1 MLSGPRDPRSPR
13 SLSAFPTVSAPGH
26 TGGAGQVEAIDV
38 CHGEGIPSTRRAMVE
53 DEMVMSPAAL
63 ASRFDKVEKTQPR
76 LMSASRGHPGAKCWS
91 CLGLRVSV
99 CTLDSSVSTR
109 NERRGHDCH
118 RVEIHRCC
126 VCWSRQ
132 VSLGGQVD

>member
-1 MLSGPRDPRSPR
+1 MHSLTCPR
-13 SLSAFPTVSAPGH
+13 LVTLAA
-26 TGGAGQVEAIDV
+26 QVKLRLLMCAMV
-38 CHGEGIPSTRRAMVE
+38 KGSHPTRRAMVE

-76 LMSASRGHPGAKCWS
+76 LMSASWGHPGAKCWS

-132 VSLGGQVD
+132 VSLEGQVD

>member
-1 MLSGPRDPRSPR
+1 MHSLPCPR
-13 SLSAFPTVSAPGH
+13 LVTLAA
-26 TGGAGQVEAIDV
+26 QVKLRLLMCAMV
-38 CHGEGIPSTRRAMVE
+38 KGSHPTRRAMVE
-53 DEMVMSPAAL
+53 DEMVMSLAAL

-132 VSLGGQVD
+132 VSLEGPVD

>member
-1 MLSGPRDPRSPR
+1 MHSLPCPR
-13 SLSAFPTVSAPGH
+13 LVTLAA
-26 TGGAGQVEAIDV
+26 QVKLRLLMRAMV
-38 CHGEGIPSTRRAMVE
+38 KGSHPTRRAMVE
-53 DEMVMSPAAL
+53 DEMVMGPAAL

-132 VSLGGQVD
+132 VSLEGQVD